1 MSGPVRRV
9 TALRPA
15 ATPAPGNA
23 TTAAVQR
30 AATSEPSRAPLGATT
45 RELRSP
51 AAPLTE
57 DAPAPHTA
65 SGPALPVVQ
74 RQAEG
79 SDVAGA
85 QGTEPAA
92 SGGARVRGGL
102 GAPLSVLPPSAELPG
117 ATAPGSGTSPGPTLP
132 VVQRQADDV
141 ADMPSLHDSGAQNA
155 PDGARVRGG
164 LGAPL
169 SALPPSAELPGA
181 TAPTS
186 STVPGAA
193 MPVVQRQADDT
204 AGTSRPH
211 EYGGAQGTADRGPNR
226 ARGRGGL
233 GAPLSALPPSADVPG
248 ATASRAPAPAV
259 QRAPAQ
265 GGKSHTT
272 PLSPESVGDRT
283 PSTAA
288 ADAPLLGAGD
298 VVQRRPADDSSA
310 GGAASPGVADH
321 GSGSATPLVM
331 PSAAAPAAAVTP
343 ESPAG
348 DVRLPGT
355 RSGGQASSG
364 GQRPRAPGSPSPVV
378 VTRAVA
384 GATGRAQPHRAA
396 PLTVTRPGAPS
407 DPASPR
413 TLQLLPARPL
423 TLSTRATE
431 GAAPPVAA
439 RSGGRPVVAAR
450 WPGVPAAPQADPGRP
465 TPGPSPVAP
474 ATPQVRRAVAAPPA
488 GRENSGVRSP
498 NSAGPA
504 GSPGPVQRV
513 PVVRP
518 APPGQ
523 GPVGSAPAVPAR
535 SLPVTAPQAP
545 RLADRPANAPASAQ
559 PVPVVLPVTGGSGR
573 TATPVQRDITDT
585 TGAGLLMGA
594 TTKAERDRAR
604 ERSRPAATPSA
615 TGLLMGATAKEAP
628 AHGRSRSSSTSS
640 ASGKNAEQ
648 RAEAPKDPGLDLDD
662 LARRL
667 LDPMARLLRTELRR
681 GRERT
686 GRPYDGRR

>member
-23 TTAAVQR
+23 TAAAVER
-30 AATSEPSRAPLGATT
+30 AATSEPSRAPLGAPT
-45 RELRSP
+45 RELP
-51 AAPLTE
+51 DPVAPLTE

-65 SGPALPVVQ
+65 SGPALPVAQ

-102 GAPLSVLPPSAELPG
+102 GAPLSALPPSAELPG

-132 VVQRQADDV
+132 VVQRQADEV
-141 ADMPSLHDSGAQNA
+141 ADTSRLHDSGAQNA

-211 EYGGAQGTADRGPNR
+211 EYGGAQGTAHRAPNG
-226 ARGRGGL
+226 ARVRGGL

-248 ATASRAPAPAV
+248 ATASRAPAV

-272 PLSPESVGDRT
+272 PSPSGGVGDRT
-283 PSTAA
+283 PATAGA
-288 ADAPLLGAGD
+288 EAPLLGAGD
-298 VVQRRPADDSSA
+298 VVQRRPADDSAA
-310 GGAASPGVADH
+310 GGAASPRVAGH
-321 GSGSATPLVM
+321 GSGHATPLVM
-331 PSAAAPAAAVTP
+331 PPAAAPEAAVTP

-364 GQRPRAPGSPSPVV
+364 GRRPRGPGSPSPVV

-384 GATGRAQPHRAA
+384 GATGGAQPHRAA
-396 PLTVTRPGAPS
+396 PLTATRPGAPS
-407 DPASPR
+407 GPAAPR

-488 GRENSGVRSP
+488 GRENPGVRSAD
-498 NSAGPA
+498 SAGPA
-504 GSPGPVQRV
+504 GSPSPVQRV

-523 GPVGSAPAVPAR
+523 GPVGPAPAVPAR
-535 SLPVTAPQAP
+535 SLPVTAAQAP
-545 RLADRPANAPASAQ
+545 QLADRSADAPASAQ
-559 PVPVVLPVTGGSGR
+559 PVPVVLPVTGGSGW

-604 ERSRPAATPSA
+604 GGSRPAGTPSA
-615 TGLLMGATAKEAP
+615 AGPLMGDTAKKAP
-628 AHGRSRSSSTSS
+628 AHGRSRSSSTSFS
-640 ASGKNAEQ
+640 SGKNAEQ

>member
-15 ATPAPGNA
+15 TPAAGNA

-30 AATSEPSRAPLGATT
+30 AATSEPSRVPLGAPT
-45 RELRSP
+45 RELLSP
-51 AAPLTE
+51 AAPLAE

-65 SGPALPVVQ
+65 SGPALPVV
-74 RQAEG
+74 RHQAEG
-79 SDVAGA
+79 SDVVGA

-102 GAPLSVLPPSAELPG
+102 GAPLSALPPSAELPG
-117 ATAPGSGTSPGPTLP
+117 TTALSSGTSPGPTLP

-141 ADMPSLHDSGAQNA
+141 ADTPRLHDSGAQNA

-169 SALPPSAELPGA
+169 SALPPSAELPGS

-193 MPVVQRQADDT
+193 LPVVQRQADDT

-211 EYGGAQGTADRGPNR
+211 EYGGAQGTVHRAPN
-226 ARGRGGL
+226 GVRGGL

-265 GGKSHTT
+265 QDGKYQTT
-272 PLSPESVGDRT
+272 PPSSTAVGDRR
-283 PSTAA
+283 PSTAR

-298 VVQRRPADDSSA
+298 VVQRRPADDSFA
-310 GGAASPGVADH
+310 GGVASPGVADH

-355 RSGGQASSG
+355 GSGGQAPSG
-364 GQRPRAPGSPSPVV
+364 GQRTRAPGSPSLVV
-378 VTRAVA
+378 VPRAVA
-384 GATGRAQPHRAA
+384 VATGGAQPHSAP

-407 DPASPR
+407 GPAAPR

-450 WPGVPAAPQADPGRP
+450 WPGVAAAPQADPGRP

-474 ATPQVRRAVAAPPA
+474 ALSRVQRAVAAPPA
-488 GRENSGVRSP
+488 GRENSGVRSA
-498 NSAGPA
+498 NSAGPV
-504 GSPGPVQRV
+504 GSPSPVQRV

-523 GPVGSAPAVPAR
+523 GPVGSAPAVPAG

-545 RLADRPANAPASAQ
+545 PLADRPANAPASAQ

-573 TATPVQRDITDT
+573 AATPVQRDITDT
-585 TGAGLLMGA
+585 SGAGLLMGA
-594 TTKAERDRAR
+594 TTKAERDRVR

-615 TGLLMGATAKEAP
+615 AGLLMGDAAKEVP
-628 AHGRSRSSSTSS
+628 THGRSRSSSTSS
-640 ASGKNAEQ
+640 ASGKSAEQ